1 MIVAA
6 AFLAGALF
14 AAVGALGAVYL
25 MTDIAAILMLR
36 PPAGGAAP
44 NPTTPVSVLVPLCG
58 AEPGLYERLE
68 ALVRQDYAAA
78 VQLVCAAADS
88 ADPALAVARALR
100 ERHPDRRI
108 VIVAD
113 PLSQGP
119 NRKISNLINAMQ
131 AAAHD
136 AVVMLDSDILVD
148 RGYLRR
154 VIAALEQPGV
164 GAATNLYHGVSGDRV
179 WSALSALSINAQFVP
194 SVIFALRFRMADPC
208 FGATIAISRAFLES
222 LGGLAAF
229 ADRLQ
234 DDYAIGMAVRAAGRE
249 VAIITETVGHVC
261 AESSAGGFFDTQLRV
276 AHTTRAITPSGYAG
290 SVITQ
295 PFAPAMLAAI
305 LLHNAAGV
313 ALLAL
318 VAALRVAQTHA
329 VRRVFALPPQPY
341 HLLPLR
347 DLLAFAAYVAAF
359 FTRDV
364 VWRGEHYRLSAGGGL
379 TRWEATAE
387 RRRAHVLERSS

>member
-6 AFLAGALF
+6 AFVAGAFF
-14 AAVGALGAVYL
+14 AAAAILGAVYL
-25 MTDIAAILMLR
+25 VTDIAAILMLR
-36 PPAGGAAP
+36 PGAAGAP
-44 NPTTPVSVLVPLCG
+44 YPTTPVSVLVPLCG

-68 ALVRQDYAAA
+68 ALVLQDYAGA
-78 VQLVCAAADS
+78 VQLVCVAADA

-100 ERHPDRRI
+100 ERHPDSRI
-108 VIVAD
+108 AIVAD
-113 PLSQGP
+113 PDTQGP

-131 AAAHD
+131 AVEHD
-136 AVVMLDSDILVD
+136 AIVMLDSDILVD
-148 RGYLRR
+148 QGYLRR

-164 GAATNLYHGVSGDRV
+164 GAATNLYHGVSGDSV
-179 WSALSALSINAQFVP
+179 WAALSALSINAQFVP
-194 SVIFALRFRMADPC
+194 SVIFALRFRMAEPC

-249 VAIITETVGHVC
+249 IAIITETVGHVC
-261 AESSAGGFFDTQLRV
+261 AESSAGSFLDTQLRV
-276 AHTTRAITPSGYAG
+276 AHTIRAIAPSGYAG

-305 LLHNAAGV
+305 LMHNAAGA
-313 ALLAL
+313 ALLAV

-329 VRRVFALPPQPY
+329 VQRVFDLPPQRY
-341 HLLPLR
+341 HLLPLS
-347 DLLAFAAYVAAF
+347 DLLTFMAYVAAF

-364 VWRGEHYRLSAGGGL
+364 VWRGERYRLSAGGRL
-379 TRWEATAE
+379 TPREATAR
-387 RRRAHVLERSS
+387 RRRARVQGRST

>member
-14 AAVGALGAVYL
+14 AAAGIVGAVYL

-36 PPAGGAAP
+36 PHAAGAP

-68 ALVRQDYAAA
+68 ALVLQDYAGA
-78 VQLVCAAADS
+78 VQLVCAAADA
-88 ADPALAVARALR
+88 ADPALGVARALR
-100 ERHPDRRI
+100 ERHPDRGI

-113 PLSQGP
+113 PDTQGP

-131 AAAHD
+131 AAEHD
-136 AVVMLDSDILVD
+136 AVVMLDSDILVGQ
-148 RGYLRR
+148 GYLRR
-154 VIAALEQPGV
+154 VIGALEQPGV
-164 GAATNLYHGVSGDRV
+164 GAATNLYHGLAGHSV
-179 WSALSALSINAQFVP
+179 WAALSALSINAQFVP

-208 FGATIAISRAFLES
+208 FGATIAISRAFLDS

-249 VAIITETVGHVC
+249 VAIVTETVGHVC
-261 AESSAGGFFDTQLRV
+261 VESSAGSFLDTQLRV
-276 AHTTRAITPSGYAG
+276 THTVRAITPSGYAG

-305 LLHNAAGV
+305 LLHNAPGA

-318 VAALRVAQTHA
+318 IAALRVAQTYA
-329 VRRVFALPPQPY
+329 VQRVFDLPPQRY
-341 HLLPLR
+341 ELLPLR

-364 VWRGEHYRLSAGGGL
+364 VWRGERYRISTGGDL
-379 TRWEATAE
+379 MPREATA
-387 RRRAHVLERSS
+387 RRDRAYVPGRSS